1 MTSNRKENNYNFKIF
16 YKPKK
21 THSRPEIW
29 KKNPLCKMCFPTSMT
44 QATYV
49 ISISSHNQHYNRV
62 LVNSD
67 ITTDTYDVFYFI
79 LVEYIWLTYPQ
90 KIKFSQLEEEEK
102 SITYIYEHF
111 FNPVCII
118 SFDRRYVIPWKF
130 MNIGFKYN
138 NDIKRKSSTYI
149 FNI

>member
-1 MTSNRKENNYNFKIF
+1 
-16 YKPKK
+16 
-21 THSRPEIW
+21 
-29 KKNPLCKMCFPTSMT
+29 MCFPTSMT

-79 LVEYIWLTYPQ
+79 LVEYIWLTYPPKNQ
-90 KIKFSQLEEEEK
+90 IQSIGRRRKINNL
-102 SITYIYEHF
+102 YIWTFF

-130 MNIGFKYN
+130 MIIGFKYN
-138 NDIKRKSSTYI
+138 NDIKKENQAHTYLTYSLCNRHLKTSST
-149 FNI
+149 